1 MKRHSQFPL
10 MSMTMAVMII
20 ACTAILAVLYLQG
33 RQLSCQAT
41 AQSVAALKLQN
52 ADALWQ
58 KATDNDQ
65 LVTML
70 NGQVK
75 EQNIIVTYDLD
86 GNVTENGPVTMTLSF
101 TRNEGQ
107 LAMMKVVIVYQNQE
121 LINTSIS
128 RLSEAKP

>member
-1 MKRHSQFPL
+1 
-10 MSMTMAVMII
+10 MTMAVMII

-65 LVTML
+65 LVMML

-75 EQNIIVTYDLD
+75 DQDIIVTYDLD
-86 GNVTENGPVTMTLSF
+86 GNVTENGPVAMTLSF
-101 TRNEGQ
+101 TQNEGQ

-121 LINTSIS
+121 LINTSIN